1 MKNTT
6 QCFIFIFL
14 MFFTFISII
23 AIWPDSGKN
32 HDAGLTSAE
41 LKLEE
46 KTEKDSTTDSSITTY
61 TFVNA
66 EEKTTFAIDRGYAVR
81 KTVRNSEGK
90 TTEER
95 YFDADGN
102 PVKLYDSYYGVKYE
116 YRDHEVIIK
125 YLDSQGNEMSL
136 TTYSII
142 VRTLDDDGRAIDD
155 YYYDSDMQ
163 PIQYAGYYGMHWDYD
178 NNDWNN
184 RVTYLD
190 KNGQPVLCSSGYA
203 IKEYKRDT
211 DGTITGEFYFD
222 EQGNPTKSSF
232 GEYGQLYEWDENG
245 RISQIMYADAD
256 GNAVTNSAGYA
267 IRKYTYYRDGTID
280 TDMYFDNAGN
290 PVALSKGQ
298 YGIRHNGKI
307 TLLMDKNGNVMLC
320 VDNILNGFPFM
331 VVVFG
336 CVLCFVMLVLPKGWS
351 ILLTC
356 AYVVFILYETLMF
369 RETGNA
375 RTNFVLFSYAGNFLK
390 EQSIR
395 VGVINNI
402 WLFVPLGTGLYRIF
416 QKKWVL
422 LIPFVMSVAIEL
434 TQYITG
440 LGIAEFDDV
449 FGNTMGGWIGVLV
462 AWTWVKSHPGQEEP
476 PGTGTMAFL
485 LDT

>member
-6 QCFIFIFL
+6 KCFIFIFL
-14 MFFTFISII
+14 AVFILISII
-23 AIWPDSGKN
+23 AVWPDSGKDHN
-32 HDAGLTSAE
+32 SGFTSAE
-41 LKLEE
+41 LELEE

-61 TFVNA
+61 TFVNEA
-66 EEKTTFAIDRGYAVR
+66 EETTCAIDRGYAVM
-81 KTVRNSEGK
+81 KQLKNAEGQEI
-90 TTEER
+90 EER

-102 PVKLYDSYYGVKYE
+102 PVKLYDSYYGVEYE
-116 YRDHEVIIK
+116 YHDHEAIIR
-125 YLDSQGNEMSL
+125 YLDSEGNTMPL
-136 TTYSII
+136 ATYSTI
-142 VRTLDDDGRAIDD
+142 VRTLDDAGRAVDD
-155 YYYDSDMQ
+155 YYYDLDMQ
-163 PIQYAGYYGMHWDYD
+163 PVQWSGYYGIHRDYD
-178 NNDWNN
+178 GNGWNN
-184 RVTYLD
+184 RITYLD
-190 KNGQPVLCSSGYA
+190 RNGQPVLCSSGYA
-203 IKEYKRDT
+203 INEYKRDEE
-211 DGTITGEFYFD
+211 GNVTGEFYLD
-222 EQGNPTKSSF
+222 TQGNPTKSSL
-232 GEYGQLYEWDENG
+232 GEYGQLYERDENG
-245 RISQIMYADAD
+245 RINQITYLDSN
-256 GNAVTNSAGYA
+256 GNAETNSAGYT
-267 IRKYTYYRDGTID
+267 ILKRTYYRDGNIN
-280 TDMYFDNAGN
+280 TDMYFDKVGN

-298 YGIRHNGKI
+298 YGIKYSGKT

-351 ILLTC
+351 ILLTG

-390 EQSIR
+390 EQAIR

-422 LIPFVMSVAIEL
+422 VVPLVFSVLIEA

-449 FGNTMGGWIGVLV
+449 FGNTLGGWIGVLV
-462 AWTWVKSHPGQEEP
+462 AYTWVKNKAMR
-476 PGTGTMAFL
+476 TFRWKF
-485 LDT
+485 